1 MRFPIVTVLY
11 IIIIVLATLL
21 VGCRRADA
29 GEIVIVARQA
39 VVWSVSEDGT
49 WLVAGD
55 DTEEGEAKTGDSTA
69 DEHLMFGESLGEL
82 AVGI

>member
-1 MRFPIVTVLY
+1 MRFPIVTVMY

-21 VGCRRADA
+21 IGCRKADA
-29 GEIVIVARQA
+29 GEA
-39 VVWSVSEDGT
+39 VVRQGVVWKMSEDGS
-49 WLVAGD
+49 WLVAGEPA
-55 DTEEGEAKTGDSTA
+55 EEGEAKTPEGNT

>member
-1 MRFPIVTVLY
+1 MRFPIVTVMY

-21 VGCRRADA
+21 VGCRKAEG
-29 GEIVIVARQA
+29 GEKAATAA
-39 VVWSVSEDGT
+39 VGWIMSEDGM

-55 DTEEGEAKTGDSTA
+55 PAEEGEGKAKQNEGNA